1 MWLEIQIFGF
11 RALWSPYFLSFTIA
25 LAVIYFLMTGPFRQK
40 FIKKS
45 EPTLNQ
51 QLFFYSSLV
60 LLYAVK
66 GSPVDLLSHIMMSAH
81 MIQMAILYFVIPIFM
96 IRGLPTEWIE
106 KVIQLPII
114 KPIFRFF
121 TIPLIALAVFNSMF
135 AMYHIPAIFDF
146 SKSSQVAHISITIIL
161 FILAMF
167 MWWPIVTP
175 LKEHNRL
182 NPLLKM
188 GYLIGSILMI
198 SIACALMIFASKPL
212 YEAYSATGAWIQA
225 MSLCVPAEVLM
236 GLSDTLSGP
245 SMFSPLTI
253 QEDQQLGGI
262 LMMFLQQIIYGFV
275 IAWIFFGW
283 FSKKNMEIDP
293 LPDSLP
299 YSNNVTKR

>member
-161 FILAMF
+161 FITAFF
-167 MWWPIVTP
+167 MWWPIITP
-175 LKEHNRL
+175 IKKYNTL
-182 NPLLKM
+182 NPLIKM
-188 GYLIGSILMI
+188 GYLLGSILMV
-198 SIACALMIFASKPL
+198 SIACALIIFAKDPL
-212 YEAYSATGAWIQA
+212 FKAYSSEGAWLQSL
-225 MSLCVPAEVLM
+225 SLCVPGDVLT
-236 GLSDTLSGP
+236 GLSGDLSGAE
-245 SMFSPLTI
+245 MFSPLSTVD
-253 QEDQQLGGI
+253 DQQLGGI
-262 LMMFLQQIIYGFV
+262 IMMFLQQIIYGFV
-275 IAWIFFGW
+275 LAWIFFGW
-283 FSKKNMEIDP
+283 FSKKNLGVDP
-293 LPDSLP
+293 MPKDLP
-299 YSNNVTKR
+299 Y